1 MTRDIGMWNITA
13 RSAMIDGRGTT
24 TAAPH
29 TNHSLDHTTT
39 IQADLLE
46 STPSLLDARA
56 GVVDGA
62 SVTQRASHAARAE
75 SLFLKPSFECKALP
89 QRGQRG
95 TVNVSVKE
103 AAAPAHVPLA
113 IVATPVEAGD
123 VSLPHRTVVDRGID
137 SEEAVPWMAKL
148 ASPPAGTD

>member
-39 IQADLLE
+39 ITQADLLE

-62 SVTQRASHAARAE
+62 SATQRARQRERSRCSWAVHPSNAR
-75 SLFLKPSFECKALP
+75 PSRNVLLHRPALVTLTS
-89 QRGQRG
+89 RC
-95 TVNVSVKE
+95 N
-103 AAAPAHVPLA
+103 
-113 IVATPVEAGD
+113 
-123 VSLPHRTVVDRGID
+123 
-137 SEEAVPWMAKL
+137 
-148 ASPPAGTD
+148 